1 MDIISRAAE
10 YFTHM
15 TPVETVG
22 QVIGFIGMA
31 MLFISFQQKENKK
44 IYFWQIIGVS
54 LFTVHFA
61 MLGAYTGALLNILG
75 VLRAVVFYNSEKK
88 WAQSKLWVYG
98 LLAAYVVVGILIWED
113 RYSLLPILA
122 MVLSTFAFTADTPFH
137 FRLLSFPCS
146 PMWLTYNIH
155 HFSIS
160 GSIAECCS
168 MTSMIIAFIRCDLM
182 KAIHERKDRKS

>member
-1 MDIISRAAE
+1 MDIINRAAE

-22 QVIGFIGMA
+22 QAIGFIGMA

-88 WAQSKLWVYG
+88 WAQSKL
-98 LLAAYVVVGILIWED
+98 
-113 RYSLLPILA
+113 
-122 MVLSTFAFTADTPFH
+122 
-137 FRLLSFPCS
+137 
-146 PMWLTYNIH
+146 
-155 HFSIS
+155 
-160 GSIAECCS
+160 
-168 MTSMIIAFIRCDLM
+168 
-182 KAIHERKDRKS
+182 

>member
-10 YFTHM
+10 YFAHM
-15 TPVETVG
+15 TAFEAVG
-22 QVIGFIGMA
+22 QVIGFVGMA
-31 MLFISFQQKENKK
+31 MLFISFQQKQNKK
-44 IYFWQIIGVS
+44 IYFWQILGVS

-61 MLGAYTGALLNILG
+61 MLGAYTGALLNVLG
-75 VLRAVVFYNSEKK
+75 VLRAAVFYNSERK
-88 WAQSKLWVYG
+88 WARSKLWVWG

-113 RYSLLPILA
+113 WYSLLPILA
-122 MVLSTFAFTADTPFH
+122 MILSTFAFTAKTPFR

-168 MTSMIIAFIRCDLM
+168 MTSMIIAFIRCDLLP
-182 KAIHERKDRKS
+182 AIREKRGKSL